1 MPVEQQHE
9 AVIVGTMSG
18 ERYLKQRYARPW
30 HELYDG
36 ALPLVVGHYNIGGG
50 RTPYVR
56 PDSMVF
62 GLDTSCCYGGA
73 LSALLQPEFRI
84 VSMASRGNDWSAV
97 KRSSQ
102 IEAARR

>member
-36 ALPLVVGHYNIGGG
+36 AL
-50 RTPYVR
+50 
-56 PDSMVF
+56 
-62 GLDTSCCYGGA
+62 
-73 LSALLQPEFRI
+73 SALLQPEFRI